1 MIDLRI
7 GVIGSWGRGRLAEHA
22 DQPGKGSRIVAGM
35 DAIPEN
41 LAKFKE
47 LHGDAVHTYT
57 DYNQMLDTEQLD
69 AVFVASP
76 DYCHEEQAVAV
87 LERGIPLYLEK
98 PMAITIKGCDRIL
111 KTARAR
117 TAKLFM
123 GHNMRYMAFIQKMKA
138 LIDSGTIGEVK
149 AVWCRHFV
157 AYGGDAYFRD
167 WHAARKNTTSL
178 LLQKATHDID
188 VIHWLVGSFSTH
200 VSGVGS
206 LGVYNRCSRRDPS
219 EKGNAS
225 FNDAHWPPLNQSG
238 FSPDMD
244 VEDHS
249 MIMMRMRNG
258 VEASYM
264 QCHYTPDAWR
274 NYTIIGTAGRIE
286 NYGEDTGTIE
296 VWTKRAGYRLHG
308 DQSLPVEQEA
318 GSHGGADPKIVQSFL
333 SYVRGKERPLSSPQA
348 SRYSVAVG
356 CKAAESIRGGGG
368 FLKIPQLSDNLEKH
382 IF

>member
-1 MIDLRI
+1 MKDLRI

-41 LAKFKE
+41 LASFKE

-57 DYNQMLDTEQLD
+57 DHNQMLDKEQLD

-87 LERGIPLYLEK
+87 LEHGIPLYLEK
-98 PMAITIKGCDRIL
+98 PMAITIKGCDRIMR
-111 KTARAR
+111 TARSR
-117 TAKLFM
+117 KTKLFM
-123 GHNMRYMAFIQKMKA
+123 GHNMRYMAFIQKMKS
-138 LIDSGTIGEVK
+138 LIDEGAIGEVK
-149 AVWCRHFV
+149 AVWCRHFI

-167 WHAARKNTTSL
+167 WHSERKNTTSL

-188 VIHWLVGSFSTH
+188 VIHWLAGSFATH

-206 LGVYNRCSRRDPS
+206 LGVYNRCARRDPS
-219 EKGNAS
+219 EKGDAS
-225 FNDAHWPPLNQSG
+225 FNDAHWPPLKQSG
-238 FSPDMD
+238 LSPAID

-264 QCHYTPDAWR
+264 QCHYAPDAWR
-274 NYTIIGTAGRIE
+274 NYTVIGTAGRIE

-296 VWTKRAGYRLHG
+296 VWTKRGGYQLHG
-308 DQSLPVEQEA
+308 DRSLPVEQEE

-333 SYVRGKERPLSSPQA
+333 AYVRGEERPLSSPQA
-348 SRYSVAVG
+348 SRYSVAAG
-356 CKAAESIRGGGG
+356 CKGAESIRGGGG
-368 FLKIPQLSDNLEKH
+368 FLKIPQLSEELEKYV
-382 IF
+382 F